1 MLLLLALLVQDAKAD
16 FAAAD
21 ARFSRHTWEARLDL
35 GDWCKSHSLPE
46 EAAAHFRF
54 VRDRIAGTHPY
65 KTRADKALSGTWKDK
80 ASTADE
86 KTRAEHDKKCADYI
100 RKAADLCFECYRIAK
115 KGKLNDFIA
124 PMLAKTLE
132 CDIDHPEA
140 RKERG
145 EVKDET
151 FGWVPE
157 KTPWKVTASSKHFAI
172 MTDGDNA
179 DAILQR
185 LEKVHDTFYELF
197 GERFAPLAKPMAV
210 INLRDAKAFDDIRK
224 SVPGAA
230 AGANA
235 AFYSHLT
242 HIAYS
247 SGSGALSHE
256 VVHGLADL
264 GGGAMKSML
273 FMSGRRAD
281 APRDYWV
288 IEGLACYVDALA
300 SGSKAPALSAEVK
313 LDEFTKMTFT
323 EFERDPIRNY
333 AIAHAHFGAQ
343 AEGDKKKEFLDFV
356 RGFYAG
362 KIKR

>member
-1 MLLLLALLVQDAKAD
+1 MILLLALLIQDAKAE
-16 FAAAD
+16 FKAAD
-21 ARFSRHTWEARLDL
+21 ERFSRYTWEARLDL
-35 GDWCKSHSLPE
+35 GDWCKSRGLTE
-46 EAAAHFRF
+46 EAAAHYRF
-54 VRDRIAGTHPY
+54 VRDRIAGAHPY

-80 ASTADE
+80 ASTADA
-86 KTRAEHDKKCADYI
+86 KTRAEHEKKCAEYA

-115 KGKLNDFIA
+115 KGKLSDLVA
-124 PMLAKTLE
+124 PMLSKTLE

-151 FGWVPE
+151 FGWVAE
-157 KTPWKVTASSKHFAI
+157 KSAWKATASSKHFAI
-172 MTDGDNA
+172 LTDGG
-179 DAILQR
+179 DAEAVLER
-185 LEKVHDTFYELF
+185 LEKVHDAFYQLF
-197 GERFAPLAKPMAV
+197 GDRFTSLARPMAV
-210 INLRDAKAFDDIRK
+210 ISLKDPKAFDDLRK

-230 AGANA
+230 AAANA

-247 SGSGALSHE
+247 PGSGALSHE

-264 GGGAMKSML
+264 GSGAAKSML
-273 FMSGRRAD
+273 FMAGRRAD

-300 SGSKAPALSAEVK
+300 SGSKPPALPADVK
-313 LDEFTKMTFT
+313 LDDFTKMAFA

-343 AEGDKKKEFLDFV
+343 AEGEKRAEFLDFV

-362 KIKR
+362 KIRR